1 MKIAI
6 VGCGTM
12 GELYARNLSQIDGVN
27 VTAVCSTRLE
37 AAELTAALCGAAP
50 YTSYEKMMEETDPD
64 VLCVTLP
71 TYLHKEYVLD
81 AARRGKHA
89 ICEKPI
95 APHLADA
102 AEMISAC
109 EKAGVRLFVG
119 HVLRFYPDYELVRQ
133 KAASGAIGEVEAAHL
148 KRGGSHPGLARSWYN
163 DPAKS
168 GGVILDLLIHDI
180 DYARFVLGEVRTVYA
195 HNKRGD
201 ATDHALITLQF
212 ESGAI
217 AHVQGFWGYPGP
229 FTAEVEFIGRNGVA
243 RYSNLEGK
251 TEGQEEPETASTPD
265 AGLKEVPKVVV
276 EEGPSEISPFRVQ
289 FEHFLACIGHGGE
302 PLVTAWDAYKAV
314 EIALA
319 ANESA
324 RTGMP
329 VQLPLAAAD

>member
-12 GELYARNLSQIDGVN
+12 GELYARNLSQIGGVN

-37 AAELTAALCGAAP
+37 AAEQTADLCRAAP

-71 TYLHKEYVLD
+71 TYLHKGYVMD

-95 APHLADA
+95 APNLTDA
-102 AEMISAC
+102 AEMIRAC
-109 EKAGVRLFVG
+109 QNAGVRLFVG
-119 HVLRFYPDYELVRQ
+119 HVLRFYPEYELVRQ
-133 KAASGAIGEVEAAHL
+133 KAASGAIGLVEAAHL
-148 KRGGSHPGLARSWYN
+148 KRGGLHPGLARSWYN

-180 DYARFVLGEVRTVYA
+180 DYARFVLGEVETVFAY
-195 HNKRGD
+195 NKRWD
-201 ATDHALITLQF
+201 AADHALITLQF
-212 ESGAI
+212 ASGAI

-229 FTAEVEFIGRNGVA
+229 FTAEIELIGSNGIA
-243 RYSNLEGK
+243 KYSNLEGK
-251 TEGQEEPETASTPD
+251 PGTDSAPD
-265 AGLKEVPKVVV
+265 TGLKAAPKVVV
-276 EEGPSEISPFRVQ
+276 EEGPSVISPFRVQ

-302 PLVTAWDAYKAV
+302 PLVTARDAYKAV

-319 ANESA
+319 AKESA
-324 RTGMP
+324 LTGMP
-329 VQLPLAAAD
+329 VRLTLAAAE